1 MTRSIVIA
9 ILMVFT
15 IVLSGYAATT
25 IYDAANNLKYH
36 IDDEGLIYNNQGKLR
51 ARVVENKVY
60 DNFWNRLWFRIDG
73 DKIYNRKN
81 ELKYRVVGHHVVD
94 AEGNLK
100 YYIKGK
106 SLAECKWGS
115 NRIPGDNF

>member
-1 MTRSIVIA
+1 MVRSII
-9 ILMVFT
+9 IVF
-15 IVLSGYAATT
+15 VMMFAFALQGYAATT

-81 ELKYRVVGHHVVD
+81 ELKYRVVGHHVEDV
-94 AEGNLK
+94 EGNLK

-106 SLAECKWGS
+106 SLAESK
-115 NRIPGDNF
+115 

>member
-1 MTRSIVIA
+1 MARSIVIA
-9 ILMVFT
+9 ILIVFT
-15 IVLSGYAATT
+15 FVLSGFAATT

-36 IDDEGLIYNNQGKLR
+36 IDDEGLIYNNQGKIR

-73 DKIYNRKN
+73 DKIYNKKN

-100 YYIKGK
+100 YYIKGT

-115 NRIPGDNF
+115 K